1 MHQNKMWIPSGS
13 SHVLRGPVMKP
24 SFLLA
29 LTATTALLVSCSKY
43 QVKELDYADR
53 LIDDEEL
60 LAMPAFERNQEV
72 CKRSVLALQRAEIL
86 ANISA
91 QLSRIADAKDR
102 VITSGRTCHVEYQAD
117 CINCSSRRVQDCYYD
132 ESVSE
137 VWDQLEYRKAGLMR
151 QASLVREDAQK
162 HYAQCSAYLNDA
174 TADHALEIHH
184 SGLEP
189 PLFAPTPILPIDMSE
204 QYDAL
209 ILATGIVLA
218 ASADA
223 YMTAKYD

>member
-1 MHQNKMWIPSGS
+1 MSVL
-13 SHVLRGPVMKP
+13 SHLRKGPVMKP
-24 SFLLA
+24 SL
-29 LTATTALLVSCSKY
+29 LLVFTAIITLLGSCSKY
-43 QVKELDYADR
+43 QVKELDYEDR

-91 QLSRIADAKDR
+91 QLSRIARAKDR
-102 VITSGRTCHVEYQAD
+102 IVTNGRTCHVEYQAD
-117 CINCSSRRVQDCYYD
+117 CIHCGSKRVEDCYYD
-132 ESVSE
+132 QSVSE
-137 VWDQLEYRKAGLMR
+137 VWDQLEYRKADLMR
-151 QASLVREDAQK
+151 QASRVRGDGQK
-162 HYAQCSAYLNDA
+162 YYAQCAAYLSDA
-174 TADHALEIHH
+174 SADHALEIHL

-189 PLFAPTPILPIDMSE
+189 PLFAPTPILPVDMSE

-223 YMTAKYD
+223 YVTAKYE